1 MQLIFGWGIKVS
13 PDLLAVFE
21 AYFVFGAGCYAL
33 VKILVVQVDPS
44 YLQGIV

>member
-1 MQLIFGWGIKVS
+1 MQLIFGWRIKVG

-21 AYFVFGAGCYAL
+21 ACFVFSAGCYAL

-44 YLQGIV
+44 HLQGIV